1 MFSYELNKSA
11 SAEVG
16 LLNVIFTA
24 IALDQFL
31 GMVVADRYHPPH
43 SGN

>member
-16 LLNVIFTA
+16 LLNVVFTA
-24 IALDQFL
+24 IDLDQFL
-31 GMVVADRYHPPH
+31 GVLVADRNHQPPP
-43 SGN
+43 GN